1 MDEYLDDLLP
11 DDVDEVAPETEQEI
25 LEEKMAAIDAP
36 LKLDYKLTD
45 INDRVALVDKII
57 AATPKE
63 KLTNRY
69 LEYLGDY
76 IMQAITKEERKQH
89 LFMTDNRRV
98 TIDKRETSLEGLIE
112 KFENGADGIYNMMT
126 NDKNII
132 MTPKVEIT
140 EKDIAEVPGL
150 RDLREAIDLVE
161 QQYKAATGKRKYA
174 LKKQLIEMR
183 RDQYVLKGIF
193 KQTTKA
199 APCSRGINKVDLWE
213 ERWIDAAGEPQSKG
227 IVTFFNPDHVAAI
240 LRNYNGLKLE
250 TAGQYWNDF
259 FYLIQDFDG
268 LIHRALKYQQPL
280 LWDLMQMKFQGKQ
293 NIEIAAALKKKHGK
307 SYTPEYISQ
316 LWGKKIPKLISEQEK
331 NDYLIQYYS
340 TIAPEKAKWKKC
352 SKCGQTKLA
361 HNRFFSKNNT
371 SKDGWYSQCKCC
383 RNSKG
388 RS

>member
-183 RDQYVLKGIF
+183 RDQYVLKGMF
-193 KQTTKA
+193 KQTVKA
-199 APCSRGINKVDLWE
+199 APCSRGINKVDLHE
-213 ERWIDAAGEPQSKG
+213 ERWVDENGEPQSKG
-227 IVTFFNPDHVAAI
+227 LITFFNPAHVAAI

-250 TAGQYWNDF
+250 SAGKYWNDF
-259 FYLIQDFDG
+259 FYLMQDFDG
-268 LIHRALKYQQPL
+268 LIDRALKKDEPL
-280 LWDLMQMKFQGKQ
+280 LWDLIWLKLANKQ
-293 NIEIAAALKKKHGK
+293 NIEIAAILNKRYNRTYA
-307 SYTPEYISQ
+307 TEYFSQ
-316 LWGKKIPKLISEQEK
+316 LWTKKIPKIIAETAQNE
-331 NDYLIQYYS
+331 YLVYHFEHVE
-340 TIAPEKAKWKKC
+340 PERAKWKKC